1 MLEIV
6 KIASFLCSTQ
16 TKLKIVDFVGR
27 SMPIDTGYHFES
39 LKRLGIAG
47 KLVGLVDFGVIF
59 GAINRLNCSLLLRFF
74 SLKNVGFDINDF
86 EK

>member
-16 TKLKIVDFVGR
+16 TKLKIVDFVGKINA
-27 SMPIDTGYHFES
+27 IDTGYHFES
-39 LKRLGIAG
+39 VKTAGYAG

-59 GAINRLNCSLLLRFF
+59 GAINRLNCSLLSR
-74 SLKNVGFDINDF
+74 
-86 EK
+86 